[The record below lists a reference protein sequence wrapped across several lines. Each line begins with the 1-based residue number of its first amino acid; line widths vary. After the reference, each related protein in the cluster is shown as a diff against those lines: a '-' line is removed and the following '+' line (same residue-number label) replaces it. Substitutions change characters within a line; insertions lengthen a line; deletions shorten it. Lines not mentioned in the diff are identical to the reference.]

1 MSGYSIVSLYSG
13 SRGNS
18 TLISSENT
26 KILID
31 AGKSARSLTLA
42 LSAIDVKVEEI
53 DAIFITHEHT
63 DHISALP
70 VLLKKRDIPVH
81 AVSASTERVL
91 LRDEH
96 FFGNMLNNHSPIYS
110 VTVGDMKI
118 TSFPTPHDSN
128 FSVGY
133 RIEIGDGD
141 DSVCVGYATDTGE
154 VTADM
159 MIGLYGCES
168 VVIESNHDV
177 DMLRRGP
184 YPHELK
190 ERIMSRKGH
199 LSNSEC
205 ASLAKYLC
213 SGGTKNILLAHLSEE
228 NNDPSLAYNEVLSA
242 ICDDGVRLMVASPSE
257 SVRLI

>member
-1 MSGYSIVSLYSG
+1 MPKYSIISLYSG

-18 TLISSENT
+18 TLICSENT

-31 AGKSARSLTLA
+31 AGRSARALTSALA
-42 LSAIDVKVEEI
+42 ALGVKAEEI

-81 AVSASTERVL
+81 AVSASTERAL
-91 LRDEH
+91 LRDER
-96 FFGNMLNNHSPIYS
+96 FFGNMLHNHEPIYS
-110 VTVGDMKI
+110 VTVGNMTI

-141 DSVCVGYATDTGE
+141 DRVCVGYATDTGE
-154 VTADM
+154 VTAEM
-159 MIGLYGCES
+159 MSGLYGCES
-168 VVIESNHDV
+168 VVIESNHDL

-184 YPHELK
+184 YPYELK
-190 ERIMSRKGH
+190 ERIMSRRGH

-205 ASLAKYLC
+205 ASFANYLC

-228 NNDPSLAYNEVLSA
+228 NNEPSLAYDEVLSA
-242 ICDDGVRLMVASPSE
+242 ICDYDVRLTVASPCE